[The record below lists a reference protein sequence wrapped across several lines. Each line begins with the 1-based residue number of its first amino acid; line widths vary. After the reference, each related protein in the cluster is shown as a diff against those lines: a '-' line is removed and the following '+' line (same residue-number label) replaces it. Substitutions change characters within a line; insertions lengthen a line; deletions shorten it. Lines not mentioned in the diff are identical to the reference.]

1 MEQIIKTYFENK
13 SEKSQR
19 LGVPRITLYSWL
31 KYPDRAN
38 LDVIENDVRQLLD
51 LIEKEREKDG
61 GT

>member
-1 MEQIIKTYFENK
+1 MEEIMCIYFENK

-31 KYPDRAN
+31 KHPDRAN
-38 LDVIENDVRQLLD
+38 LDVIESDVRQLLD
-51 LIEKEREKDG
+51 LIEKEREKDV